1 MSRSGT
7 PNLGHVR
14 NVHTN
19 FTCAA
24 IDWSFDLD
32 LETVIFLAL
41 KWQWMGQT
49 WFSKCFG
56 KNRRSCTKQLQCVDI
71 CIICFQHEY
80 FHIFPWLLIW
90 SFSARKSQNVSR
102 RSSRG
107 TSELPVK
114 EMWETMV
121 VLSTFGHDLFC
132 RPWINCLSLAQD
144 RPYSIS
150 SFRSFFWAPS
160 NPTQSRCGHLRASF
174 RNALEHVTISL

>member
-49 WFSKCFG
+49 WFLKCFG

-80 FHIFPWLLIW
+80 FHIFPWCWVYSVFLCKKISEHLKAQQSW
-90 SFSARKSQNVSR
+90 NARAPSERDVGNRGWNQHLSTWLVLQTVNQLPITGS
-102 RSSRG
+102 RSS
-107 TSELPVK
+107 SQHFQ
-114 EMWETMV
+114 
-121 VLSTFGHDLFC
+121 LSNLF
-132 RPWINCLSLAQD
+132 LSSQ
-144 RPYSIS
+144 
-150 SFRSFFWAPS
+150 
-160 NPTQSRCGHLRASF
+160 QSH
-174 RNALEHVTISL
+174 TK